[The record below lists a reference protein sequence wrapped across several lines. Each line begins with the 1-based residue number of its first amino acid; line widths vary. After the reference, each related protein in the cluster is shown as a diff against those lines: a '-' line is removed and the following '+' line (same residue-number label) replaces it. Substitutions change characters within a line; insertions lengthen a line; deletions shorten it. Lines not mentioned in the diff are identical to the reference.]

1 MDIVQIT
8 RDYFSLPNNAK
19 EKIYERIFGD
29 VVMFATENYLT
40 PTEVI
45 IEIDK
50 LIDVAEYREDY
61 EVAEL
66 LNKLKLDLLK
76 IKEN

>member
-8 RDYFSLPNNAK
+8 RDYFSLPNDTK

>member
-8 RDYFSLPNNAK
+8 RDYFSLPPESK

-29 VVMFATENYLT
+29 MVMFATENYLT
-40 PTEVI
+40 PTAVI
-45 IEIDK
+45 IEIEK

-66 LNKLKLDLLK
+66 LNRLKLDLLK
-76 IKEN
+76 IKES